1 MEILHLIYSSN
12 FLLTYATITA
22 VLIVIMVVIN
32 VYDYYT
38 IHKKFSDLDKKRK
51 RSKYILENLKA
62 LNKSSLNEKEL
73 KNIMKKWSQ

>member
-1 MEILHLIYSSN
+1 MDLLHLIYSSN

-22 VLIVIMVVIN
+22 VLIVIMVIIN

-51 RSKYILENLKA
+51 RSKQILDDIRK
-62 LNKSSLNEKEL
+62 LNKGSL
-73 KNIMKKWSQ
+73 

>member
-22 VLIVIMVVIN
+22 VLIVIMVIIN

-51 RSKYILENLKA
+51 RSKKILDDIRK
-62 LNKSSLNEKEL
+62 LNKRSL
-73 KNIMKKWSQ
+73 

>member
-22 VLIVIMVVIN
+22 ILIVIMVIIN

-38 IHKKFSDLDKKRK
+38 INKRFNDLEKKYKDK
-51 RSKYILENLKA
+51 RS
-62 LNKSSLNEKEL
+62 
-73 KNIMKKWSQ
+73 Q

>member
-1 MEILHLIYSSN
+1 MDLLHLIYSSN

-22 VLIVIMVVIN
+22 VLIVIMVIIN

-51 RSKYILENLKA
+51 RSKQILDDIRK
-62 LNKSSLNEKEL
+62 LNKRSL
-73 KNIMKKWSQ
+73 

>member
-1 MEILHLIYSSN
+1 MDLLHLIYSSN

-22 VLIVIMVVIN
+22 VLIVIMIIIN

-51 RSKYILENLKA
+51 RSKKILDDIRK
-62 LNKSSLNEKEL
+62 LNKRSL
-73 KNIMKKWSQ
+73 

>member
-1 MEILHLIYSSN
+1 MDLLHLIYSSN

-38 IHKKFSDLDKKRK
+38 IHKKFSDLDYFEPVNKLLTH
-51 RSKYILENLKA
+51 YNL
-62 LNKSSLNEKEL
+62 SV
-73 KNIMKKWSQ
+73 

>member
-22 VLIVIMVVIN
+22 VLIVLMVIIN

-38 IHKKFSDLDKKRK
+38 IQKRFNDIEKKYK
-51 RSKYILENLKA
+51 
-62 LNKSSLNEKEL
+62 NKG
-73 KNIMKKWSQ
+73 SQ

>member
-1 MEILHLIYSSN
+1 MDLLHLIYSSN

-22 VLIVIMVVIN
+22 VLIVIMVIIN

-51 RSKYILENLKA
+51 RSKKILDDIRK
-62 LNKSSLNEKEL
+62 LNKRSL
-73 KNIMKKWSQ
+73 

>member
-1 MEILHLIYSSN
+1 MDLLHLIYSSN

-38 IHKKFSDLDKKRK
+38 IHIKFSDLDKKHK
-51 RSKYILENLKA
+51 RSKKILDDIRK
-62 LNKSSLNEKEL
+62 LNKRSL
-73 KNIMKKWSQ
+73 

>member
-1 MEILHLIYSSN
+1 MDLLHLIYSSN

-22 VLIVIMVVIN
+22 VLIVIMVIIN

-51 RSKYILENLKA
+51 RSKQILEDIRK
-62 LNKSSLNEKEL
+62 LNKRSL
-73 KNIMKKWSQ
+73 

>member
-1 MEILHLIYSSN
+1 MEILELIYSSN

-22 VLIVIMVVIN
+22 VLIVIMVIIN

-51 RSKYILENLKA
+51 RSKQILDDIRK
-62 LNKSSLNEKEL
+62 LNKGSL
-73 KNIMKKWSQ
+73 

>member
-1 MEILHLIYSSN
+1 M
-12 FLLTYATITA
+12 
-22 VLIVIMVVIN
+22 VIIN

-73 KNIMKKWSQ
+73 KEIMKKWSQ